1 VLNPS
6 GVNRL
11 VLRDYRNYPSLDLFV
26 DTRSV
31 ALTGP
36 NGSGKTNIL
45 ESLSF
50 LSPGRGLRGVSL
62 SDVCTTASLE
72 VALPHSLKSNAW
84 SVYAA
89 LTHADGQVEIG
100 TGLESFEGRDKR
112 VLKVNGEFVKK
123 QSSLSALC
131 RVIWV
136 TPLMDR
142 LFVEGASTRRRF
154 LDRLVFGLYP
164 THAEQ
169 VARFEKNMRERSR
182 ILGESADP
190 LWLDSVEA
198 DLAQTSCAVSFARK
212 HFLSELMS
220 VERSLHPIFPFA
232 HAVLSSDEKNEEREE
247 HRVSQLQEQLKA
259 ARRRDAI
266 TGRCSIGA
274 HKEDMVVSFE
284 AKNRHAEQ
292 CSTGEQKALLL
303 SLILASAKLIS
314 SVKEGVPLLLLD
326 EVIAHLDAERRDQLF
341 ETLFALK
348 IQTWMTGTDAEIFAK
363 WHEKIQHF
371 SVNSAIV
378 QPSLNSR

>member
-1 VLNPS
+1 MRLLLNPS

-11 VLRDYRNYPSLDLFV
+11 VLRDYRNYQSLDLAV

-36 NGSGKTNIL
+36 NGAGKTNIL

-62 SDVCTTASLE
+62 GDVCTTAPLDASSHNPLE
-72 VALPHSLKSNAW
+72 NKAW

-89 LTHADGQVEIG
+89 LTHGDGQVEIG
-100 TGLESFEGRDKR
+100 TALESFEGRDKR
-112 VLKVNGEFVKK
+112 VLKVNGEYVKR
-123 QSSLSALC
+123 QSSLSAFC

-154 LDRLVFGLYP
+154 MDRLVFGLYP
-164 THAEQ
+164 THGEQ
-169 VARFEKNMRERSR
+169 VARFEKNMRERSK
-182 ILGESADP
+182 ILSESGDP
-190 LWLDSVEA
+190 LWLDSIEA
-198 DLAQTSCAVSFARK
+198 DLARTSCSVSLARK
-212 HFLSELMS
+212 HFLDELMT

-232 HAVLSSDEKNEEREE
+232 HAALSSGERTEEDSERMIS
-247 HRVSQLQEQLKA
+247 HLQEQLKG

-266 TGRCSIGA
+266 TGRCSVGA
-274 HKEDMVVSFE
+274 HKEDMIVSFE

-326 EVIAHLDAERRDQLF
+326 EVIAHLDSERRDQLF
-341 ETLFALK
+341 ETLFDLE

-378 QPSLNSR
+378 HQV

>member
-1 VLNPS
+1 M
-6 GVNRL
+6 
-11 VLRDYRNYPSLDLFV
+11 LRDYRNYPSLDLAV

-31 ALTGP
+31 VLTGP
-36 NGSGKTNIL
+36 NGAGKTNIL

-62 SDVCTTASLE
+62 GDVSAATSLE
-72 VALPHSLKSNAW
+72 APSSPVLENNGW

-89 LTHADGQVEIG
+89 LTHAEGQVEIG
-100 TGLESFEGRDKR
+100 TGLESLEGRDKR
-112 VLKVNGEFVKK
+112 VLKVNGDFVKK

-142 LFVEGASTRRRF
+142 LFVEGASARRRF

-198 DLAQTSCAVSFARK
+198 DLARTSCAVSFARTR
-212 HFLSELMS
+212 FLAELMDI
-220 VERSLHPIFPFA
+220 ERSLHPIFPFA
-232 HAVLSSDEKNEEREE
+232 HATTSSDDKNEESEE
-247 HRVSQLQEQLKA
+247 QRISHLQEQLKA

-274 HKEDMVVSFE
+274 HKEDMVVLFE
-284 AKNRHAEQ
+284 AKNRQAEQ

-326 EVIAHLDAERRDQLF
+326 EVIAHLDAERREQLF
-341 ETLFALK
+341 ETLFELK

-378 QPSLNSR
+378 QPV